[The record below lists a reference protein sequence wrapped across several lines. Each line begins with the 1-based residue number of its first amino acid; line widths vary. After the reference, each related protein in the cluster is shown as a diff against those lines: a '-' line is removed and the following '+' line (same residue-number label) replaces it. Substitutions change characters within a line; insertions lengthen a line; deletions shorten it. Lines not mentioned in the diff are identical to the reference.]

1 MGRRALRAATLSA
14 CVLALCGLAPA
25 AGSGE
30 GVEVVFLANE
40 GVLLRGGGR
49 GVLID
54 GCVRE
59 PYAGYGAVPDE
70 VWRKLLAAEAPF
82 ERLDLVLVSHTHR
95 DHFQA
100 EAARELLLA
109 RPEATW
115 VVHREVV
122 ALLADGWS
130 RWPEVAGRVVAVSPV
145 EGKPAVWSRD
155 GVEAEIARL
164 PHNPARTQPENL
176 AHVVRLGGRTLV
188 HVGDAYAR
196 PEQLAAAGLTNRV
209 FDVGLLPYWYWEEK
223 DFASALRA
231 LSGRRGNVALHVPP
245 AEVPGL
251 FSGVAGAP
259 TVLPRPLDAARY

>member
-1 MGRRALRAATLSA
+1 MGGRSLLAAMLSVCALAPCGPAAATE
-14 CVLALCGLAPA
+14 
-25 AGSGE
+25 SGE

-40 GVLLRGGGR
+40 GVLLRGGDR
-49 GVLID
+49 SVLID

-70 VWRKLLAAEAPF
+70 VWRQLLAAEPPF
-82 ERLDLVLVSHTHR
+82 ERLDLVLVSHAHR

-109 RPEATW
+109 RSEAIW
-115 VVHREVV
+115 VVHREVA

-130 RWPEVAGRVVAVSPV
+130 RWPEVAGRVVEVAPV
-145 EGKPAVWSRD
+145 EGKPAEWSRA
-155 GVEAEIARL
+155 GVRVEIARL

-176 AHVVRLGGRTLV
+176 AHVVRLGGRTLI

-196 PEQLAAAGLTNRV
+196 PEQIAAAGLANRD

-223 DFASALRA
+223 DFAPALRA

-245 AEVPGL
+245 AEIPGL
-251 FSGVAGAP
+251 FFGLAGGP
-259 TVLPRPLDAARY
+259 TVLPRPLDAARF